1 MEQQT
6 NLPQTAK
13 SLPQSLLL
21 SQDKLSQALQ
31 AQDPE
36 FVTQVFMKH
45 TKGTGIEKAVS
56 SKAPTFHD
64 VTSFFSEKA
73 TLFWLR
79 FHIAETFAFLGIY
92 DSASVYQIRETA
104 ELILNHEIYGQLTLD
119 EFLCFILRFKQGRY
133 GKIYQSN
140 RPNPQ
145 EFLQCLQ
152 PYWNELSYERGKQA
166 ERERQEQIS
175 RDRNSPDN
183 ITWLE
188 YCAETGRNPNDNP
201 LSKINNKDNPIENVT
216 RSIYTKTE

>member
-6 NLPQTAK
+6 NLTQTEK
-13 SLPQSLLL
+13 NLPISLLL

-31 AQDPE
+31 VQDPE

-45 TKGTGIEKAVS
+45 SKGMGIEKAVS
-56 SKAPTFHD
+56 AKSPTFHD
-64 VTSFFSEKA
+64 VTGFFSERS

-104 ELILNHEIYGQLTLD
+104 DLILNHEIYGQLTLD
-119 EFLCFILRFKQGRY
+119 EFLCFLQRFKQGRY

-152 PYWNELSYERGKQA
+152 PFWNELSYERGKQA

-175 RDRNSPDN
+175 RERHSTDN
-183 ITWLE
+183 ISWLE
-188 YCAETGRNPNDNP
+188 YCAETGRNPNKNP
-201 LSKINNKDNPIENVT
+201 LSKPLNNNEK
-216 RSIYTKTE
+216 